1 MSIQLKSRA
10 SFDAYLRRGEGVC
23 AGQLVQLKYNHCH
36 RADNGQFTFSNGNC
50 SGESGD
56 PYLPANALT
65 RRGERR
71 PSAGSGTVPK
81 PIGPFQFH
89 ATRKGKSGDAARA
102 MNRIAIDPKAN
113 VNFDLGGHI
122 MTIRRTGPNTI
133 KLSMGGGVFTAEG
146 SFALVPG
153 KQAVELTVRKRNT
166 SRIIGKLVD
175 VTSFPEHI
183 RIFEASNRRLVYR
196 IDKPITGSA
205 FGQKFHRNAGGFYF
219 EE

>member
-1 MSIQLKSRA
+1 MGVQLKSRA
-10 SFDAYLRRGEGVC
+10 SFDAYLRRGEGV
-23 AGQLVQLKYNHCH
+23 APSQLVQVKYNHNH
-36 RADNGQFTFSNGNC
+36 DYRGQFSNAANAVARG
-50 SGESGD
+50 GESR
-56 PYLPANALT
+56 T
-65 RRGERR
+65 
-71 PSAGSGTVPK
+71 SVGSGTAPK
-81 PIGPFQFH
+81 PTGPFQFH

-113 VNFDLGGHI
+113 VNFDLGGHT

-183 RIFEASNRRLVYR
+183 RIFEASNSRLVYR

-205 FGQKFHRNAGGFYF
+205 FGQKFPRNAGGFYF